1 MKKFSI
7 KLVRGPWADK
17 KRKGRNYCVVSYG
30 DKEESTTY
38 ARYLLEKKLKR
49 RLAYDE
55 VIDYIDKDTT
65 NDDITNLRILT
76 SKTGGSLGSSVPKQV
91 KPAGLLTDEQVIRLR
106 LTPNLDVKKA
116 CEEYRIAPSTLRKLL
131 SGVTYTHLP
140 YYKEKKPVGRP
151 RKLTDAQV
159 VEIRKNGAKKMAEKH
174 GISQSLAYD
183 IKRGNAYSQVS
194 TKTRKSKCS

>member
-17 KRKGRNYCVVSYG
+17 KRKGHNYCVVSYG

-65 NDDITNLRILT
+65 NDDITNLRIIT
-76 SKTGGSLGSSVPKQV
+76 SKTCGSLGSSVSKQV
-91 KPAGLLTDEQVIRLR
+91 KPAGLLTDEQVIQLR
-106 LTPNLDVKKA
+106 LTPNLDIKKA
-116 CEEYRIAPSTLRKLL
+116 CELYGVTRTTLSRAI
-131 SGVTYTHLP
+131 SGVNYKHLP
-140 YYKEKKPVGRP
+140 HAKEKKPVGRP

-174 GISQSLAYD
+174 GISPSLAYD
-183 IKRGNAYSQVS
+183 IKRGHAYSQIS
-194 TKTRKSKCS
+194 IKTRKSKCS